1 MVVEFRLKVNAGSTT
16 RITVWSSL
24 ELLNSP
30 LTVDRIGQEDSG
42 EANSTARSSILTS
55 VGKKREYVAE
65 EEEN

>member
-42 EANSTARSSILTS
+42 EANSTARSSLTS
-55 VGKKREYVAE
+55 VGKKREYVAQ